1 MDGAAS
7 SVPLSLR
14 SGTDMHETGASWTVY
29 MVRCADGSLYT
40 GISVEVTRRVAEHN
54 SNDQLGARYT
64 RTRRPVE
71 LVYSEPVSSRSA
83 ASRREREI
91 KRLPRQKKEALLLAS
106 PPLQLAPAAG

>member
-1 MDGAAS
+1 MHD
-7 SVPLSLR
+7 
-14 SGTDMHETGASWTVY
+14 SGSAWAVY

-54 SNDQLGARYT
+54 SSDQLGARYT

-71 LVYSEPVSSRSA
+71 LVYCEPASSRSA

-91 KRLPRQKKEALLLAS
+91 KRLPRPKKEALLLAG
-106 PPLQLAPAAG
+106 PALETAPATR